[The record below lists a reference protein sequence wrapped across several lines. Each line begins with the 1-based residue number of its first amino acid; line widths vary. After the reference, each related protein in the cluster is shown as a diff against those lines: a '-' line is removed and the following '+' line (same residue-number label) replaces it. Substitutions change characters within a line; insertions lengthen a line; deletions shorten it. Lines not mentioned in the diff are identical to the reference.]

1 MVWQIY
7 SSREF
12 SELSELVK
20 DKADDSKSIYIY
32 IACPPSTLFSVI
44 DLYRL

>member
-32 IACPPSTLFSVI
+32 NMPPPPTLFCVI